1 MKPAYAEGCPA
12 PKLGFVTED
21 ELTASSIQRR

>member
-1 MKPAYAEGCPA
+1 MKPAMLKAAA